1 VDRNDRI
8 MGAVNYGKTIALR
21 QRSRANSNSVVC
33 SEIHRSYDTPESRLL
48 ALILFSITMYCD
60 KYLRFEEDLRVDE
73 ETTVRRFD
81 PTIEELRRIRSY
93 ISTLL
98 SIRTIRQVLPMAI
111 KSVNDLDYLFNWMLK
126 RIQQGK
132 TPRYFVK
139 VFSLFQK
146 WRHYIMVSSKDEE
159 IAKNVLQYHFMNL
172 SDQNDLFEC
181 WIFCKILYAIA
192 QMHTLKFSEVH
203 SSRGGL
209 VDFKAND
216 DLFHIIYQA
225 RYDTGWRDQDKTILD
240 IPDISIEL
248 TNGMTLIIDAK
259 NSRHTLK
266 DGRSNLDQMRSYM
279 EMD

>member
-1 VDRNDRI
+1 
-8 MGAVNYGKTIALR
+8 
-21 QRSRANSNSVVC
+21 
-33 SEIHRSYDTPESRLL
+33 
-48 ALILFSITMYCD
+48 MYCD
-60 KYLRFEEDLRVDE
+60 KYLRFEEDLV

-139 VFSLFQK
+139 VFSLYQK